1 MASTSPFKLSVQLE
15 GHTADVRS
23 VASTQGS
30 SSSDV
35 LILSGSR
42 DGTARVWGRSPSQ
55 ASKRDLHCKFI
66 LEGQAGF
73 VNSCAWMREQD
84 GSSIALSG
92 GQDHLVNAYIIP
104 QSNSISSPSSLTPDF
119 TLLGHDDNV
128 CALDILQGTNGY
140 IVSGSWDK
148 TARVWKNWECVAVL
162 AGHTQA
168 VWAVLALNEDL
179 VLTAAADKIVRLY
192 SISKAAKEGEKSK
205 PIATFAGNTDAV
217 RGLVRL
223 NERMFASCGNDGNIN
238 VYPIIDAASANSQAP
253 IQPIQTLSG
262 HTSFVYS
269 LSVLGSGDLISSG
282 EDRSVRIWRNGSLH
296 QTITIPAISVWSVTG
311 MPNGDLACGSS
322 DGFVRVFTT
331 VGQKYADSDILQA
344 YDAAVSS
351 QSLNKAQVGD
361 VQKESLPGAEVLA
374 DPGKEGQVKMVR
386 NGDLVEAHQYSSS
399 SGQWVKIGEVVG
411 GVGSS
416 QKKLHDGKE
425 YDYVFDVDIEDGAP
439 PLKLPYNASE
449 NPYVAAQRFLEKNEL
464 PLGYLDQVVKFIEK
478 NTGGVQLGGGD
489 QFRDPYTGGT
499 SYRPG
504 DSAPATTTQATP
516 TASIP
521 QTASKATS
529 TTSILPHTSALTF
542 KQFNEQGAKSKITE
556 LNAQLSA
563 DIVFSSQESSVVEEI
578 LSKLSKAQFN
588 IDANQVN
595 LLQKI
600 ILRWPIT
607 HRFPLLDVYRLISV
621 QANTN
626 VAEVAEVCLTAA
638 QWKDPWS
645 QSPADAKNRT
655 TLSLLALRAIANA
668 LSVNNDIDQTITA
681 LTHFSHANHFKE
693 LSKPGRTAYATVLLN
708 ASIGLVKGAQ
718 NGDQQSLAT
727 ELLPLIDNVI
737 ETESRKSDCD
747 SETIYRAEMAYGNL
761 LISSVAGSL
770 KVIDAQKVLQT
781 IKTASTALN
790 EARIQ
795 SLLKEIENKSGFM

>member
-1 MASTSPFKLSVQLE
+1 FKLSVQLE

-42 DGTARVWGRSPSQ
+42 DGTARVWGKDHNQ
-55 ASKRDLHCKFI
+55 TSKRDLHCKFI

-104 QSNSISSPSSLTPDF
+104 QSGSASSPTSLTPDF
-119 TLLGHDDNV
+119 TLLGHNDNV
-128 CALDILQGTNGY
+128 CALDVLQGTNGY

-148 TARVWKNWECVAVL
+148 TARVWKNWECVATL

-223 NERMFASCGNDGNIN
+223 NERTFASCGNDGNIN
-238 VYPIIDAASANSQAP
+238 IYPIIDAASANSQAP
-253 IQPIQTLSG
+253 VQPIQTLSG

-269 LSVLGSGDLISSG
+269 LSLLESGDLISSG

-331 VGQKYADSDILQA
+331 VGQKYADPDILQA

-361 VQKESLPGAEVLA
+361 VQKESLPGAEALA
-374 DPGKEGQVKMVR
+374 DPGKEGQVKMVK

-416 QKKLHDGKE
+416 QRKLHDGKE
-425 YDYVFDVDIEDGAP
+425 YDYVFDVDIQDGVP

-464 PLGYLDQVVKFIEK
+464 PFGYLDQVVKFIET
-478 NTGGVQLGGGD
+478 NTEGVQLGAAD

-504 DSAPATTTQATP
+504 GSAPTAPTQATP
-516 TASIP
+516 AASMPPTSSTAS
-521 QTASKATS
+521 S

-542 KQFNEQGAKSKITE
+542 KQFNEQGAKSKIAE
-556 LNAQLSA
+556 LNAQLPSEVA
-563 DIVFSSQESSVVEEI
+563 FSTQESSVVEGI
-578 LSKLSKAQFN
+578 LSKLSQSQFA
-588 IDANQVN
+588 IDADQVN
-595 LLQKI
+595 SLKSI
-600 ILRWPIT
+600 IERWPIT
-607 HRFPLLDVYRLISV
+607 HRFPLVDVYRLISI
-621 QANTN
+621 QASTN
-626 VAEVAEVCLTAA
+626 ALEVAEFSLTAA
-638 QWKDPWS
+638 QWKDSWP
-645 QSPADAKNRT
+645 QSPAEAKGRQ
-655 TLSLLALRAIANA
+655 TLSMLALRAIANA
-668 LSVNNDIDQTITA
+668 LSVSNDANQSA
-681 LTHFSHANHFKE
+681 KVLAHLNQANHFKE
-693 LSKPGRTAYATVLLN
+693 LSKPGRTAYATVLLD
-708 ASIGLVKGAQ
+708 ASIGLVKGEEKAK
-718 NGDQQSLAT
+718 QSLAT
-727 ELLPLIDNVI
+727 SLLPLINTVV
-737 ETESRKSDCD
+737 ETESKSGDRD
-747 SETIYRAEMAYGNL
+747 TETIYRSEMAFGNL
-761 LISSVAGSL
+761 IISSVAGSL
-770 KVIDAQKVLQT
+770 KVMDVQQVLQA
-781 IKTASTALN
+781 IKAASA
-790 EARIQ
+790 A
-795 SLLKEIENKSGFM
+795 